1 MERVIYIQDKTIC
14 PYCLGYAKHKRTVD
28 TEYSGDIEIYE
39 CQDCGKSSEEQ
50 KGVFNERV

>member
-39 CQDCGKSSEEQ
+39 CQDCGKSSEE
-50 KGVFNERV
+50 